1 MPSLNEINN
10 LKEEILKKL
19 TAIESLI
26 SSLNEWQE
34 ELNKKIERIKQ
45 NLRAEISILKKLFIN
60 FNQDLMD
67 YTYYWNFRFFLK
79 K

>member
-10 LKEEILKKL
+10 LKEEILKKSK
-19 TAIESLI
+19 AIESLI

-45 NLRAEISILKKLFIN
+45 NLRAEISILKK
-60 FNQDLMD
+60 
-67 YTYYWNFRFFLK
+67 FL
-79 K
+79 